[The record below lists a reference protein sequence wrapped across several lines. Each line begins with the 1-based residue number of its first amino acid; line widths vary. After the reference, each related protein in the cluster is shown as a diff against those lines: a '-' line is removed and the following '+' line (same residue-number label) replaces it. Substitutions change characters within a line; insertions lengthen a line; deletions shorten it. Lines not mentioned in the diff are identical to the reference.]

1 MAISFVGTR
10 YGRLSSSLEGRALW
24 DELADFLGGLTD
36 LDQLF
41 GVMVRASILRA
52 WYSGYETVQVFDA
65 NGSIFAPHRS
75 FSKWI
80 SCVFPPPPMKKRS
93 GQVIDFATI
102 DS

>member
-52 WYSGYETVQVFDA
+52 WYSGYETVQVFGMFFRRPSHARLLVDY
-65 NGSIFAPHRS
+65 R
-75 FSKWI
+75 
-80 SCVFPPPPMKKRS
+80 R
-93 GQVIDFATI
+93 T
-102 DS
+102 

>member
-41 GVMVRASILRA
+41 GVMVRASIL

-65 NGSIFAPHRS
+65 N
-75 FSKWI
+75 
-80 SCVFPPPPMKKRS
+80 
-93 GQVIDFATI
+93 
-102 DS
+102 

>member
-41 GVMVRASILRA
+41 GVMVRSSILRNC
-52 WYSGYETVQVFDA
+52 A
-65 NGSIFAPHRS
+65 NVRRNLIYLCTAPQLQHT
-75 FSKWI
+75 
-80 SCVFPPPPMKKRS
+80 C
-93 GQVIDFATI
+93 
-102 DS
+102 